1 MCGIAGYF
9 STKNCFSP
17 ETFSGANNLVT
28 YRGPDDFGYVS
39 FDRDLVATEHACE
52 WLEDLDKP
60 QDVFGAFGF
69 RRLAII
75 DLTKNGHQP
84 MPDVNQRYWIIF
96 NGEVYNHIELRLEL
110 EKLGYRFKSTSD
122 TEVVLNAYIEWGAKC
137 QDRFNGMWAFAILDT
152 VKREIFCSRDRFG
165 IKPFYYYLSTNQFV
179 FASEVKQV
187 IMMVDHPQK
196 VDTDSVFDFLAFG
209 ARNHTSHTF
218 YEEITELRGGESVTL
233 SFYDQDTI
241 SLRKERWWDLQ
252 PSLYTGSEQEAGEL
266 LLELL
271 TDSVKLR
278 LRSDVPTGTALSGG
292 LDSNGLVALID
303 QLTGNKEQH
312 VFTVYSTDKD
322 TDELAFAK
330 DTIKRFGLISHTL
343 EFGTHGIETLEK
355 ITFHR
360 DQPIDN
366 AGALSGWIL
375 QSLIKDTGIT
385 VNLSGQGADE
395 LMGGYS
401 SPPHVERYLDSL
413 QKGQLLHAHKELFYG
428 FKNSSMSLVNTSVRF
443 GRELGRNFSSATA
456 YKILLN
462 RHKTFMHKDFL
473 SEHHQSSILI
483 QKLREIRQNKA
494 LNRRKQCSYREL
506 KLTYLPYLLQN
517 ADRDSMAHSLEL
529 RVPFLDYR
537 LAEFLFSVPDNMM
550 HKNGFTKHLL
560 RKALTGK
567 ISNDIV
573 WNKTKK
579 GFSTP
584 RDRYL
589 STGADYFNELLDQNQ
604 KHSILNIDVI
614 RDSLKKPKAVSNNV
628 LWRSLCYLIW
638 ERQQREGYLP

>member
-1 MCGIAGYF
+1 MCGVAGYF
-9 STKNCFSP
+9 SLKSSFNP
-17 ETFSGANNLVT
+17 ETFSRANNVVK

-39 FDRDLVATEHACE
+39 FDRDFVATEHASE
-52 WLEDLDKP
+52 WLDDLVNP
-60 QDVFGAFGF
+60 ADVFGAFGF

-75 DLTKNGHQP
+75 DLTQNGHQP
-84 MPDVNQRYWIIF
+84 MPDVSQRFWIVF
-96 NGEVYNHIELRLEL
+96 NGEVYNYIELRLEL
-110 EKLGYRFKSTSD
+110 EKLGYQFKSTSD
-122 TEVVLNAYIEWGAKC
+122 TEVVLNAYIEWGPKC
-137 QDRFNGMWAFAILDT
+137 QDRFNGMWAFAIFD
-152 VKREIFCSRDRFG
+152 KSRRELFCSRDRFG
-165 IKPFYYYLSTNQFV
+165 IKPFYYYSSTNQFV

-187 IMMVDHPQK
+187 VMMADHPQE
-196 VDTDSVFDFLAFG
+196 VDTHSVFDFLAFG

-218 YEEITELRGGESVTL
+218 HKEITELRGGECMTL
-233 SFYDQDTI
+233 SFSDRDRI
-241 SLRKERWWDLQ
+241 STRKERWWDLQ
-252 PSLYTGSEQEAGEL
+252 PSLYTGSEQEAENL
-266 LLELL
+266 FLELL

-278 LRSDVPTGTALSGG
+278 LRSDVLTGTALSGG

-303 QLTGNKEQH
+303 QITGKKEQH

-330 DTIKRFGLISHTL
+330 DSIRRFGLTSHTS
-343 EFGTHGIETLEK
+343 EFGTHDVETLEK
-355 ITFHR
+355 ITFHSN
-360 DQPIDN
+360 QPIDN

-401 SPPHVERYLDSL
+401 SPPHVEKYLDSL
-413 QKGQLLHAHKELFYG
+413 QQWHLLHAHKELFYG
-428 FKNSSMSLVNTSVRF
+428 FKNSSMSLLNTSIRF

-456 YKILLN
+456 YKILLE
-462 RHKTFMHKDFL
+462 RHKSFMRKEFL
-473 SEHHQSSILI
+473 SEHDKSSMLI
-483 QKLREIRQNKA
+483 QKLHEISQNKA

-506 KLTYLPYLLQN
+506 KLTHLPYLLQN
-517 ADRDSMAHSLEL
+517 SDRDSMAHSLEL

-537 LAEFLFSVPDNMM
+537 LAEFLFSLPDNLM

-560 RKALTGK
+560 RKTLSGK
-567 ISNDIV
+567 ISDDIV

-584 RDRYL
+584 KDRYL
-589 STGADYFNELLDQNQ
+589 FTGADYFNELLDQNQ
-604 KHSILNIDVI
+604 NHPILNIDVL
-614 RDSLKKPKAVSNNV
+614 RNSLKTTKAVHNKV

-638 ERQQREGYLP
+638 ERQQSKGYIP